1 MTSST
6 KLHQESFNSQNY
18 SNKQNMLIN
27 KFMVV
32 TGCKLWDTILYL
44 NMSDWDYKKAIGT
57 QVLCKLSN
65 EAKKKKSGGGLDRSA
80 SFVIARPNNN
90 GGGFLPLFE
99 QGKFQLERKRKVE
112 ELKSTSCPNVMKAF
126 RTIGF
131 SVQQKKEE
139 QEKEKQM
146 QEKQIQ
152 QIQQVQKE
160 LQQQQQQQKDER
172 KSGEKEKTSQL
183 RQRLFKKKKKFVK
196 RSLTLHEVQGENDYD
211 ITILKKFLNQKPAP
225 RWKHRLTAFTKLD
238 PNLTEGWPSCFQD
251 FNSVDEN
258 KKKMRKLIVK
268 KKLFELY
275 EKIKIGISIK
285 NLQRGLITFMEKQGF
300 LNLSNM
306 DENYFIFISYDPVY
320 F

>member
-1 MTSST
+1 MKSST
-6 KLHQESFNSQNY
+6 KLHQESFNSVNY
-18 SNKQNMLIN
+18 TNNQNMLIN

-65 EAKKKKSGGGLDRSA
+65 EAKKTKNGSGLDRSA
-80 SFVIARPNNN
+80 SFVITGQKNNRLD
-90 GGGFLPLFE
+90 FLSPIR
-99 QGKFQLERKRKVE
+99 KNPFQLERKRKVE

-126 RTIGF
+126 RRIGY
-131 SVQQKKEE
+131 SAEQQKKERE
-139 QEKEKQM
+139 QENQ
-146 QEKQIQ
+146 QQRQQIQ
-152 QIQQVQKE
+152 QIQQIKKQFEQQDMQIHQNRVK
-160 LQQQQQQQKDER
+160 QQQLHQLHR
-172 KSGEKEKTSQL
+172 K
-183 RQRLFKKKKKFVK
+183 KKKKKFVN
-196 RSLTLHEVQGENDYD
+196 RSRTLREIQGENDYD

-225 RWKHRLTAFTKLD
+225 RWKHRLTAFTKFEPD
-238 PNLTEGWPSCFQD
+238 LTEGWPSCFQD
-251 FNSVDEN
+251 FNSEDEN
-258 KKKMRKLIVK
+258 KKQMRKLVVK

-306 DENYFIFISYDPVY
+306 DDDFFIFISYDPVY

>member
-1 MTSST
+1 MKNST

-18 SNKQNMLIN
+18 TNNQNMLIN

-65 EAKKKKSGGGLDRSA
+65 EANKSKTGGGLDRSA
-80 SFVIARPNNN
+80 SFVITGQKNNTLGLLSPIKN
-90 GGGFLPLFE
+90 NL
-99 QGKFQLERKRKVE
+99 FQLERKRKVE

-126 RTIGF
+126 RTIGY
-131 SVQQKKEE
+131 SSQLQKKQRE
-139 QEKEKQM
+139 QGKQ
-146 QEKQIQ
+146 Q
-152 QIQQVQKE
+152 QIEQIEQIHKIQKE
-160 LQQQQQQQKDER
+160 LQQQERQNPIKQQQLHQLHR
-172 KSGEKEKTSQL
+172 K
-183 RQRLFKKKKKFVK
+183 KKKKKFVN
-196 RSLTLHEVQGENDYD
+196 RSRTLREIQGQNDYD

-225 RWKHRLTAFTKLD
+225 RWKHRLTAFTKLE
-238 PNLTEGWPSCFQD
+238 PGLTDGWPSCFQD
-251 FNSVDEN
+251 FNSEDEN
-258 KKKMRKLIVK
+258 KKKMRKLVVK

-275 EKIKIGISIK
+275 EKLKIGISIK

-306 DENYFIFISYDPVY
+306 DDDVFIFISYDPVY